1 MGKGAAG
8 GGSGP
13 VAATSR
19 SIVSISASASAVRPF
34 ASRQRGDSGS
44 ALRRYQTISA
54 PMLAIKKSGRQPK
67 LGIRAHARI
76 AVTGRPEMTT
86 KTIKAIHLPR
96 RCGET
101 GHRAV
106 ADKDPGAETG
116 AHYKAESLQDVNVG
130 REGGSERREPE
141 NHQIEL
147 IGKAPA
153 EVIAEKTRQQR
164 A

>member
-1 MGKGAAG
+1 VGKGAAG

-34 ASRQRGDSGS
+34 ASSQRGDSGS

-106 ADKDPGAETG
+106 ADNDLG
-116 AHYKAESLQDVNVG
+116 AHYKAESVQDVNVG